1 VATSGSF
8 RDIRDSFPVT
18 NIRTLCIDIVI
29 IHFRR
34 GVKAIRE
41 EWTEAEGGR
50 EVSQWAFSSGDK
62 FPNDHDTQISYAVA
76 VTTAALY
83 GVDKGVDVI

>member
-1 VATSGSF
+1 M
-8 RDIRDSFPVT
+8 
-18 NIRTLCIDIVI
+18 
-29 IHFRR
+29 
-34 GVKAIRE
+34 KAISE
-41 EWTEAEGGR
+41 EWTKAQSGR

-83 GVDKGVDVI
+83 GVDKRVDVT